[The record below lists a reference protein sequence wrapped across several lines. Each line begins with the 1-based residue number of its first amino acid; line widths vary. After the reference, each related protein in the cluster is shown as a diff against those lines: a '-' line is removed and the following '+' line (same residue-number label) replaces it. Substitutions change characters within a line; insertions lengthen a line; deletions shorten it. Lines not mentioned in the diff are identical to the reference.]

1 MASDSRD
8 KVLVKEREQRPLSA
22 EKTECDINH

>member
-1 MASDSRD
+1 MTSDSRD
-8 KVLVKEREQRPLSA
+8 KVLVKERAKTSLPA